1 MTDRTKQFVDDL
13 NDKFNKNLARIDF
26 QFNNEYGWPEFDPL
40 RDEITKCLICDLCQ
54 ASITLTNHLLENF
67 LKTILIYHDTIS
79 NKNKKTDFDLLAFRP
94 SVNTYDGLDLA
105 QTLGRA
111 KRKGLITKEQW
122 KLLEK
127 FREDYRN
134 AYSHAEKKKIF
145 KGMTFNTNKVKLEN
159 NQINISDSNET
170 LLIDLIMGQGL
181 AQVILSKEIAFDYFI
196 SVDDVIRDVLKRFI
210 QNTAT

>member
-40 RDEITKCLICDLCQ
+40 RDEITKCLICDLYQ